1 MSTVP
6 VAWHLEASVPII
18 EAKCLNWPKSLFE
31 EEGRVIMVMFG
42 SVLLCQMNKDISG
55 RRCAY
60 AKMQICG
67 SERPA
72 EEMVSSLEKLDHR

>member
-1 MSTVP
+1 MYQL
-6 VAWHLEASVPII
+6 AL
-18 EAKCLNWPKSLFE
+18 
-31 EEGRVIMVMFG
+31 VIN
-42 SVLLCQMNKDISG
+42 CWAAQMNKDISG

-67 SERPA
+67 SDRPA

>member
-6 VAWHLEASVPII
+6 VVWHLEASVPIM
-18 EAKCLNWPKSLFE
+18 EAKYLNWPKSLFG
-31 EEGRVIMVMFG
+31 EEGSVIMVMFG
-42 SVLLCQMNKDISG
+42 SVLVCQMNEDISG

-60 AKMQICG
+60 AKMQIRG

-72 EEMVSSLEKLDHR
+72 EEMVSSLGKLDHK